1 MKRSLKML
9 AALAAILVVT
19 GCATAGGAMAGA
31 GIAKATGH
39 DSTTGALIGG
49 GIGMLIDHY

>member
-1 MKRSLKML
+1 MTRKLKAMT
-9 AALAAILVVT
+9 ALIAVVILT

-39 DSTTGALIGG
+39 DGTTGGLIGG
-49 GIGMLIDHY
+49 AIGMMVDHF